1 MELVVLEFLTAQR
14 DWKFTLIQ
22 ILNNKKWFLDEA
34 EIYSIVNFNL
44 KYIPFIYITS
54 LAYSAC

>member
-44 KYIPFIYITS
+44 K
-54 LAYSAC
+54 